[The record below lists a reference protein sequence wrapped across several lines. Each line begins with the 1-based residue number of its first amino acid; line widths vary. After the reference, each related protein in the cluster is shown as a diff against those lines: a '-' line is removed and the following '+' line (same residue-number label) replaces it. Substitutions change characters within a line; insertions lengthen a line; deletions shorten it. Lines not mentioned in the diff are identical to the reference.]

1 LNLKEL
7 IRSVRRIQFQTQNL
21 SNQKRLGE
29 VSSSFKGFGMSFN
42 EVREYQFGD
51 ETRFIDWNVTAR
63 YNKPHVK
70 VFEEEREQVNLLMI
84 DVSKSLDYGSKL
96 KTKKDI
102 VTELLATIG
111 FSCALNKDRV
121 GAIFFSDRVEC
132 YFEPQVGLK
141 NIWAIATKL
150 MHWESPEKSSNLLN
164 ALSFLRS
171 ARLKKFRLFILS
183 DFHFDQPEVQREALV
198 KTKKNNRVY
207 IINVGDEAEISM
219 PRFGFY
225 KLVNNETGLVTW
237 HNGFSKRKLDLHEKH
252 FEANKLFWKNECRKS
267 RMHYLEVSNN
277 EDVFKKLNGLIR

>member
-1 LNLKEL
+1 
-7 IRSVRRIQFQTQNL
+7 
-21 SNQKRLGE
+21 
-29 VSSSFKGFGMSFN
+29 MSFS

-84 DVSKSLDYGSKL
+84 DVSKSLDFGSKR

-102 VTELLATIG
+102 VTELFATIG

-132 YFEPQVGLK
+132 YFEPKVGIK
-141 NIWAIATKL
+141 NIWMIASKL
-150 MHWESPEKSSNLLN
+150 MNWESHEKKSSLSN

-183 DFHFDQPEVQREALV
+183 DFHFEQSEVQRDALI

-207 IINVGDEAEISM
+207 VVNVGDEAEAST

-225 KLVNNETGLVTW
+225 KFINNETGLATW
-237 HNGFSKRKLDLHEKH
+237 NNGFSKRKIELHEKY

-267 RMHYLEVSNN
+267 KMHYLEVSNN